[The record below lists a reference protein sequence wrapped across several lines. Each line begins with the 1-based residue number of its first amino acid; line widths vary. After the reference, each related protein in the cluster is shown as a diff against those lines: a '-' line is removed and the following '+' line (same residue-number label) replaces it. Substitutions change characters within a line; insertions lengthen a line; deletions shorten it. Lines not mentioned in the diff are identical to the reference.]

1 MIQKVRKY
9 QRRCE
14 ELQQKRYDAR
24 CGIGPFAACP
34 GQLGVDEVYR
44 GQLPVF
50 PENSL
55 FDVGDEIEGRD
66 RYLWLERELEIPVS
80 PEGWETVLL
89 FDFGKTGGSNQ
100 GRFEGM
106 VYADGQ
112 LLQGV
117 DENHGEILLGDLE
130 GKTVRLTF
138 LIWSGMEGQ
147 EGDFRMRLQQADL
160 ARLHKD
166 TDQLYFFF
174 RAIWQTADLLP
185 ETDTDRIAL
194 MDLADRVLLA
204 LDWDGPAFYESA
216 GRAVQILEEGL
227 EAIQKPKDITVH
239 AVGHTHIDVAWLWRL
254 KHTRE
259 KAQRSFA
266 TALRLMD
273 RYEDYQFL
281 QSQPQLYSYVKE
293 DCPELYKKI
302 SQRVEQGRWEPEGGM
317 WLEADCNLPS
327 GESLVRQFLH
337 GIRFFQKEFGKKC
350 RYLWLPDVF
359 GYSWALPQIMK
370 LCGIDTFMTTKIS
383 WNETNQ
389 IPEDLFRWKG
399 LDGSEIL
406 TYFIET
412 PEEWRPESD
421 WFSTYNGL
429 LTPATVLGSWKK
441 FKNRELSRDVMISY
455 GYGDGGGGPTREMLE
470 LRRVMDRMPGLPGV
484 KTGSAGEFFD
494 KIHAS
499 AEAQPGK
506 VPVWDGELYLEFHRG
521 TYTTQAYNKK
531 MNRKMEGLLAQT
543 EWLTCLGGEAMG
555 ENVWKE
561 LSDCWEATLLHQFH
575 DIIPGSSI
583 REVYEDSR
591 KAYARMERQAL
602 AVREQ
607 AMEALTR
614 PAVDSY
620 VLASFDS
627 FAREEI
633 VYLPQKETGAF
644 YQKGQR
650 LDAQKTE
657 GGYYVKAAVESFSL
671 ETVTFRGEDA
681 GASASPFSI
690 DLEKR
695 EAVTPV
701 YELTWN
707 AGGQLTRIFDRVHQ
721 RNVLK
726 DGALGNVL
734 ELYEDKPLSDDA
746 WNVDSF
752 YTEKM
757 CILNA
762 SPEVTLEEAGE
773 LLARLR
779 FTYRFGDSSVEQDM
793 ILYRD
798 SLRIDFDTRVHW
810 EESHKLL
817 KTAFY
822 TDIRSVKAS
831 YDIQFGHA
839 ERPTHANTSWER
851 AKFEV
856 CAQKWADLSEHGYG
870 VSLLNDSKYGYS
882 IRENAMKLSLLRSP
896 AHPDPAADRGDHHF
910 VYALLPHTCD
920 VTEGET
926 IREAAKLNLPALAVK
941 DRETAAKTAL
951 FTFDG
956 DGVMVDAVKKAEDD
970 DALIIRMH
978 EYWGGRG
985 RASFGFDR
993 EVDAHPVNLLEE
1005 EMDGVSCEK
1014 QDGGRGVRTCLRP
1027 FEIRTLKVRAA
1038 GTGNESSGQQ

>member
-1 MIQKVRKY
+1 
-9 QRRCE
+9 
-14 ELQQKRYDAR
+14 
-24 CGIGPFAACP
+24 
-34 GQLGVDEVYR
+34 
-44 GQLPVF
+44 
-50 PENSL
+50 
-55 FDVGDEIEGRD
+55 
-66 RYLWLERELEIPVS
+66 
-80 PEGWETVLL
+80 
-89 FDFGKTGGSNQ
+89 
-100 GRFEGM
+100 
-106 VYADGQ
+106 
-112 LLQGV
+112 
-117 DENHGEILLGDLE
+117 
-130 GKTVRLTF
+130 
-138 LIWSGMEGQ
+138 
-147 EGDFRMRLQQADL
+147 
-160 ARLHKD
+160 
-166 TDQLYFFF
+166 
-174 RAIWQTADLLP
+174 
-185 ETDTDRIAL
+185 
-194 MDLADRVLLA
+194 
-204 LDWDGPAFYESA
+204 
-216 GRAVQILEEGL
+216 
-227 EAIQKPKDITVH
+227 
-239 AVGHTHIDVAWLWRL
+239 
-254 KHTRE
+254 
-259 KAQRSFA
+259 
-266 TALRLMD
+266 
-273 RYEDYQFL
+273 
-281 QSQPQLYSYVKE
+281 
-293 DCPELYKKI
+293 
-302 SQRVEQGRWEPEGGM
+302 
-317 WLEADCNLPS
+317 
-327 GESLVRQFLH
+327 
-337 GIRFFQKEFGKKC
+337 
-350 RYLWLPDVF
+350 
-359 GYSWALPQIMK
+359 
-370 LCGIDTFMTTKIS
+370 
-383 WNETNQ
+383 
-389 IPEDLFRWKG
+389 
-399 LDGSEIL
+399 
-406 TYFIET
+406 
-412 PEEWRPESD
+412 
-421 WFSTYNGL
+421 
-429 LTPATVLGSWKK
+429 
-441 FKNRELSRDVMISY
+441 MISY

-470 LRRVMDRMPGLPGV
+470 LRRVMDRRPGLPAV

-494 KIHAS
+494 KIHAN

-555 ENVWKE
+555 ESAWKE
-561 LSDCWEATLLHQFH
+561 LSDCWEAVLLHQFH

-583 REVYEDSR
+583 REVYEDSQ
-591 KAYARMERQAL
+591 KAYARMEQQAL
-602 AVREQ
+602 TVRGQ

-614 PAVDSY
+614 PAMNSY

-627 FAREEI
+627 FAREEV
-633 VYLPQKETGAF
+633 VYLPQTEPGAF

-657 GGYYVKAAVESFSL
+657 GGYYVKAAMEPFSM
-671 ETVTFRGEDA
+671 ETVTFHAEDA

-701 YELTWN
+701 YELAWN
-707 AGGQLTRIFDRVHQ
+707 AGGQLTRIFDQVHR

-752 YTEKM
+752 YTEKVR
-757 CILNA
+757 ILDA
-762 SPEVTLEEAGE
+762 SPKVTLEEAGE

-779 FTYRFGDSSVEQDM
+779 FIYRFGDSSVEQDM

-831 YDIQFGHA
+831 YDIQFGYA

-870 VSLLNDSKYGYS
+870 ISLLNDSKYGYS

-910 VYALLPHTCD
+910 VYALLPHTGD

-941 DRETAAKTAL
+941 DRETAGKTAL
-951 FTFDG
+951 FAFDG

-970 DALIIRMH
+970 DALLIRMH
-978 EYWGGRG
+978 EYRGGRG
-985 RASFGFDR
+985 RASLGFDR

-1005 EMDGVSCEK
+1005 EMDGVSCET
-1014 QDGGRGVRTCLRP
+1014 QDGGRGVRTWLRP
-1027 FEIRTLKVRAA
+1027 FEIRTLKVSVR
-1038 GTGNESSGQQ
+1038 

>member
-1 MIQKVRKY
+1 
-9 QRRCE
+9 
-14 ELQQKRYDAR
+14 
-24 CGIGPFAACP
+24 
-34 GQLGVDEVYR
+34 
-44 GQLPVF
+44 
-50 PENSL
+50 
-55 FDVGDEIEGRD
+55 
-66 RYLWLERELEIPVS
+66 
-80 PEGWETVLL
+80 
-89 FDFGKTGGSNQ
+89 
-100 GRFEGM
+100 
-106 VYADGQ
+106 
-112 LLQGV
+112 
-117 DENHGEILLGDLE
+117 
-130 GKTVRLTF
+130 
-138 LIWSGMEGQ
+138 MEQ
-147 EGDFRMRLQQADL
+147 
-160 ARLHKD
+160 
-166 TDQLYFFF
+166 
-174 RAIWQTADLLP
+174 
-185 ETDTDRIAL
+185 
-194 MDLADRVLLA
+194 
-204 LDWDGPAFYESA
+204 
-216 GRAVQILEEGL
+216 
-227 EAIQKPKDITVH
+227 
-239 AVGHTHIDVAWLWRL
+239 
-254 KHTRE
+254 
-259 KAQRSFA
+259 
-266 TALRLMD
+266 
-273 RYEDYQFL
+273 
-281 QSQPQLYSYVKE
+281 
-293 DCPELYKKI
+293 
-302 SQRVEQGRWEPEGGM
+302 
-317 WLEADCNLPS
+317 
-327 GESLVRQFLH
+327 
-337 GIRFFQKEFGKKC
+337 
-350 RYLWLPDVF
+350 
-359 GYSWALPQIMK
+359 
-370 LCGIDTFMTTKIS
+370 
-383 WNETNQ
+383 
-389 IPEDLFRWKG
+389 
-399 LDGSEIL
+399 
-406 TYFIET
+406 
-412 PEEWRPESD
+412 
-421 WFSTYNGL
+421 
-429 LTPATVLGSWKK
+429 
-441 FKNRELSRDVMISY
+441 
-455 GYGDGGGGPTREMLE
+455 
-470 LRRVMDRMPGLPGV
+470 
-484 KTGSAGEFFD
+484 
-494 KIHAS
+494 
-499 AEAQPGK
+499 
-506 VPVWDGELYLEFHRG
+506 
-521 TYTTQAYNKK
+521 
-531 MNRKMEGLLAQT
+531 
-543 EWLTCLGGEAMG
+543 
-555 ENVWKE
+555 
-561 LSDCWEATLLHQFH
+561 
-575 DIIPGSSI
+575 
-583 REVYEDSR
+583 
-591 KAYARMERQAL
+591 QAL

-657 GGYYVKAAVESFSL
+657 GGYYVKAAVEPFSL

-701 YELTWN
+701 YELAWN

-910 VYALLPHTCD
+910 VYALLPHTGD

-978 EYWGGRG
+978 EYRGGRG
-985 RASFGFDR
+985 RASLGFDR
-993 EVDAHPVNLLEE
+993 EVDARPVNLLEE

-1014 QDGGRGVRTCLRP
+1014 QDGGRGVRTWLRP

>member
-1 MIQKVRKY
+1 
-9 QRRCE
+9 
-14 ELQQKRYDAR
+14 
-24 CGIGPFAACP
+24 
-34 GQLGVDEVYR
+34 
-44 GQLPVF
+44 
-50 PENSL
+50 
-55 FDVGDEIEGRD
+55 
-66 RYLWLERELEIPVS
+66 
-80 PEGWETVLL
+80 
-89 FDFGKTGGSNQ
+89 
-100 GRFEGM
+100 
-106 VYADGQ
+106 
-112 LLQGV
+112 
-117 DENHGEILLGDLE
+117 
-130 GKTVRLTF
+130 
-138 LIWSGMEGQ
+138 
-147 EGDFRMRLQQADL
+147 
-160 ARLHKD
+160 
-166 TDQLYFFF
+166 
-174 RAIWQTADLLP
+174 
-185 ETDTDRIAL
+185 

-216 GRAVQILEEGL
+216 GQAVQILEEGL
-227 EAIQKPKDITVH
+227 EAIQKPKDVTVH

-266 TALRLMD
+266 TVLRLMD

-281 QSQPQLYSYVKE
+281 QSQPQLYSYVKA
-293 DCPELYKKI
+293 DCPDLYEKI
-302 SQRVEQGRWEPEGGM
+302 CRRVEQGRWEPEGGM

-337 GIRFFQKEFGKKC
+337 GIRFFRKEFGKKC

-470 LRRVMDRMPGLPGV
+470 MRRVMDRMPGLPAV

-555 ENVWKE
+555 ENAWKE
-561 LSDCWEATLLHQFH
+561 LSDCWEAALLHQFH

-591 KAYARMERQAL
+591 KAYARMEQQAL

-633 VYLPQKETGAF
+633 VYLPQTEPGAF

-657 GGYYVKAAVESFSL
+657 GGYYVKAVMEPFSL
-671 ETVTFRGEDA
+671 ETVTFRGEDG

-701 YELTWN
+701 YELAWN

-757 CILNA
+757 CILDA

-870 VSLLNDSKYGYS
+870 ISLLNDSKYGYS

-910 VYALLPHTCD
+910 VYALLPHTGD

-941 DRETAAKTAL
+941 DRETAGKTAL
-951 FTFDG
+951 FAFDG

-978 EYWGGRG
+978 EYRGGRG
-985 RASFGFDR
+985 RASLGFDK
-993 EVDAHPVNLLEE
+993 EVDARPVNLLEE

-1014 QDGGRGVRTCLRP
+1014 QDGGRGVRTWLRP
-1027 FEIRTLKVRAA
+1027 FEIRTLKVSVR
-1038 GTGNESSGQQ
+1038 

>member
-1 MIQKVRKY
+1 M
-9 QRRCE
+9 
-14 ELQQKRYDAR
+14 
-24 CGIGPFAACP
+24 
-34 GQLGVDEVYR
+34 
-44 GQLPVF
+44 
-50 PENSL
+50 
-55 FDVGDEIEGRD
+55 
-66 RYLWLERELEIPVS
+66 
-80 PEGWETVLL
+80 
-89 FDFGKTGGSNQ
+89 
-100 GRFEGM
+100 
-106 VYADGQ
+106 
-112 LLQGV
+112 
-117 DENHGEILLGDLE
+117 
-130 GKTVRLTF
+130 
-138 LIWSGMEGQ
+138 
-147 EGDFRMRLQQADL
+147 
-160 ARLHKD
+160 
-166 TDQLYFFF
+166 
-174 RAIWQTADLLP
+174 
-185 ETDTDRIAL
+185 
-194 MDLADRVLLA
+194 
-204 LDWDGPAFYESA
+204 
-216 GRAVQILEEGL
+216 
-227 EAIQKPKDITVH
+227 
-239 AVGHTHIDVAWLWRL
+239 GHTHIDVAWLWRL

-266 TALRLMD
+266 TILRLMD

-302 SQRVEQGRWEPEGGM
+302 SKRVEQGRWEPEGGM

-337 GIRFFQKEFGKKC
+337 GIRFFRKEFGKKC

-470 LRRVMDRMPGLPGV
+470 MRRVMDRMPGLPAV

-555 ENVWKE
+555 ENAWKE
-561 LSDCWEATLLHQFH
+561 LSDCWEAALLHQFH

-591 KAYARMERQAL
+591 KAYARMEQQAL

-633 VYLPQKETGAF
+633 VYLPQTEPGAF

-657 GGYYVKAAVESFSL
+657 GGYYVKAAMEPFSL

-701 YELTWN
+701 YELAWN

-757 CILNA
+757 CILDA
-762 SPEVTLEEAGE
+762 SR
-773 LLARLR
+773 RLPWR
-779 FTYRFGDSSVEQDM
+779 KQGNFWPGCVLPTASEIPVWN
-793 ILYRD
+793 
-798 SLRIDFDTRVHW
+798 RI
-810 EESHKLL
+810 
-817 KTAFY
+817 
-822 TDIRSVKAS
+822 
-831 YDIQFGHA
+831 
-839 ERPTHANTSWER
+839 
-851 AKFEV
+851 
-856 CAQKWADLSEHGYG
+856 
-870 VSLLNDSKYGYS
+870 
-882 IRENAMKLSLLRSP
+882 
-896 AHPDPAADRGDHHF
+896 
-910 VYALLPHTCD
+910 
-920 VTEGET
+920 
-926 IREAAKLNLPALAVK
+926 
-941 DRETAAKTAL
+941 
-951 FTFDG
+951 
-956 DGVMVDAVKKAEDD
+956 
-970 DALIIRMH
+970 
-978 EYWGGRG
+978 
-985 RASFGFDR
+985 
-993 EVDAHPVNLLEE
+993 
-1005 EMDGVSCEK
+1005 
-1014 QDGGRGVRTCLRP
+1014 
-1027 FEIRTLKVRAA
+1027 
-1038 GTGNESSGQQ
+1038 

>member
-24 CGIGPFAACP
+24 CGIGPFRACP
-34 GQLGVDEVYR
+34 GTLGTDMVYR
-44 GQLPVF
+44 GQIPVF
-50 PENSL
+50 PEDS
-55 FDVGDEIEGRD
+55 FFEVGDEINGRD
-66 RYLWLERELEIPVS
+66 RYLWLEKELEIPVS
-80 PEGWETVLL
+80 PFGWETVLL
-89 FDFGKTGGSNQ
+89 FDFGKTAGCNQ

-106 VYADGQ
+106 IYVDGE

-130 GKTVRLTF
+130 GRKVRLTF
-138 LIWSGMEGQ
+138 LIWSGMEGG
-147 EGDFRMRLQQADL
+147 ENDFRMRLEQAEL
-160 ARLHKD
+160 AWLHRD

-174 RAIWQTADLLP
+174 RAAWQTADLLP
-185 ETDTDRIAL
+185 ETDTGRIAL
-194 MDLADRVLLA
+194 MDLADQVLEA
-204 LDWDGPAFYESA
+204 LDWDGPEFYESSA
-216 GRAVQILEEGL
+216 RAVQILEEGL
-227 EAIQKPKDITVH
+227 QRAEKSKDITVH

-266 TALRLMD
+266 TVLRLMD
-273 RYEDYQFL
+273 RYEDYRFL

-293 DCPELYKKI
+293 DCPNLYGKI
-302 SQRVEQGRWEPEGGM
+302 CQRVEQGRWEPEGGM

-327 GESLVRQFLH
+327 GESLVRQFLY
-337 GIRFFQKEFGKKC
+337 GIRFFQKEFGRKC

-383 WNETNQ
+383 WNESNQ
-389 IPEDLFRWKG
+389 IPEDIFRWKG
-399 LDGSEIL
+399 LDGSEVL

-470 LRRVMDRMPGLPGV
+470 MRRLMDRLPGLPAV
-484 KTGSAGEFFD
+484 KTDSAGAFFD
-494 KIHAS
+494 KIHAN
-499 AEAQPGK
+499 AEKKSQK

-531 MNRKMEGLLAQT
+531 MNRRMEGLLAQT
-543 EWLTCLGGEAMG
+543 EWLTFLAGKDMG
-555 ENVWKE
+555 ENAWKE
-561 LSDCWEATLLHQFH
+561 LGACWEAVLLHQFH

-583 REVYEDSR
+583 REVYEDSQ
-591 KAYARMERQAL
+591 KAYIRMEQQVL
-602 AVREQ
+602 AVRGQ
-607 AMEALTR
+607 ALEVLTR
-614 PAVDSY
+614 PAQDSY

-633 VYLPQKETGAF
+633 VFLPQEEKGTF
-644 YQKGQR
+644 YQKDRR

-657 GGYYVKAAVESFSL
+657 GGYYVKASIEPFSL
-671 ETVTFRGEDA
+671 ANVRFCPGEEME
-681 GASASPFSI
+681 ASPVFDI

-695 EAVTPV
+695 QVVTPV
-701 YELTWN
+701 YELTWKE
-707 AGGQLTRIFDRVHQ
+707 GGQLNRIFDRVHQ
-721 RNVLK
+721 RNVLME
-726 DGALGNVL
+726 GALGNVL

-746 WNVDSF
+746 WNIDSF

-757 CILNA
+757 RKLDA
-762 SPEVTLEEAGE
+762 SPVVTVEETGG

-779 FTYRFGDSSVEQDM
+779 FTYCFGNSSVEQDM
-793 ILYRD
+793 VLYGD

-810 EESHKLL
+810 EENHKLL
-817 KTAFY
+817 KAAFY

-831 YDIQFGHA
+831 YDIQFGYA
-839 ERPTHANTSWER
+839 ERPAHANTSWER

-856 CAQKWADLSEHGYG
+856 CAHKWADLSEHGYG
-870 VSLLNDSKYGYS
+870 VSLLNNGKYGYS

-910 VYALLPHTCD
+910 VYSLLPHAGD

-926 IREAAKLNLPALAVK
+926 IREAAKLNLPALTAT
-941 DRETAAKTAL
+941 DRVATKETGL
-951 FTFDG
+951 FSFAG
-956 DGVMVDAVKKAEDD
+956 DGVMVDAVKKAEEE

-978 EYWGGRG
+978 EYRGGRG
-985 RASFGFDR
+985 KATVTF
-993 EVDAHPVNLLEE
+993 EHAVEAQPVNLLEE
-1005 EMDGVSCEK
+1005 EIEGVNCILHNDDCSIS
-1014 QDGGRGVRTCLRP
+1014 TSLRP
-1027 FEIRTLKVRAA
+1027 FEIRTLKIRIR
-1038 GTGNESSGQQ
+1038 

>member
-14 ELQQKRYDAR
+14 ELQQKRYNAR

-50 PENSL
+50 PANSL
-55 FDVGDEIEGRD
+55 FHVGDEIEGRD

-89 FDFGKTGGSNQ
+89 FDFGKTGGCCQ

-106 VYADGQ
+106 VYADGK

-117 DENHGEILLGDLE
+117 DENHGEILLGELE
-130 GKTVRLTF
+130 GQTVRLTF

-216 GRAVQILEEGL
+216 GQAVQILEEGL
-227 EAIQKPKDITVH
+227 EAIQKPKDVTVH

-266 TALRLMD
+266 TVLRLMD

-281 QSQPQLYSYVKE
+281 QSQPQLYSYVKA
-293 DCPELYKKI
+293 DCPDLYEKI
-302 SQRVEQGRWEPEGGM
+302 CRRVEQGRWEPEGGM

-337 GIRFFQKEFGKKC
+337 GIRFFRKEFGKKC

-470 LRRVMDRMPGLPGV
+470 LRRMMDRMPGLPAV

-555 ENVWKE
+555 ENAWKE
-561 LSDCWEATLLHQFH
+561 LSDCWEAALLHQFH

-591 KAYARMERQAL
+591 KAYARMEQQAL

-633 VYLPQKETGAF
+633 VYLPQTEPGAF

-657 GGYYVKAAVESFSL
+657 GGYYVKAVMEPFSL
-671 ETVTFRGEDA
+671 ETVTFRGEDG

-701 YELTWN
+701 YELAWN

-757 CILNA
+757 CILDA

-896 AHPDPAADRGDHHF
+896 VHPDPAADRGDHHF
-910 VYALLPHTCD
+910 VYALLPHTGD
-920 VTEGET
+920 VTEGGT

-941 DRETAAKTAL
+941 DRETAGKTAL
-951 FTFDG
+951 FAFDG

-978 EYWGGRG
+978 EYRGGRG
-985 RASFGFDR
+985 RAAFGFDR

-1014 QDGGRGVRTCLRP
+1014 QDGGRGVRTWLRP